1 MNTEALSGKS
11 KEVKEKESKKP
22 SPLQAPKGIRDI
34 LPEDSVYWDKMHE
47 SALEIAD
54 FYGFGHIDTPIL
66 EYSDLFSRGV
76 GAGTDIVEKEMY
88 AFKTKG
94 DDSVALRP
102 EFTAGV
108 MRAFIEN
115 GMSRLPQ
122 PVKLWYMGPAFRYEN
137 PQSGRYRQFY
147 QVGFEVIGGESDP
160 IYDAQII
167 VASVRLLEE
176 MRLRSVTVQINSIG
190 CRSCRANYR
199 KKLQDFYRREIASG
213 AKRKERVV
221 CKDCERR
228 LDINVLRLLDCKEE
242 ICQSLKSRAPSIL
255 DSLCTACRTHFK
267 EVLELL
273 DEAGIGYS
281 LNHFLV
287 RGLDYYNRT
296 VFELVMDGE
305 SVGAL
310 GGGGRYDYLAE
321 LLGSKSVPAVGVALG
336 VDRIA
341 NLLKSREVNFDN
353 RKKERAFLI
362 HVGEVAK
369 RKAFALMEEFRRSKI
384 KISEA
389 FGKDSLQS
397 QMKAAD
403 KENSPIT
410 LIIGQKEVYEESV
423 IVRDMKTG
431 TQEVVPIAKIIE
443 EVKKR
448 MHR

>member
-1 MNTEALSGKS
+1 MNIDTTPGKE
-11 KEVKEKESKKP
+11 KEKDKESKKS
-22 SPLQAPKGIRDI
+22 SPLQTPKGMRDI
-34 LPEDSVYWDKMHE
+34 LPEESVYWDKLYE

-66 EYSDLFSRGV
+66 EYADLFSRGV

-94 DDSVALRP
+94 DDHVALRP

-108 MRAFIEN
+108 MRSFIEN

-122 PVKLWYMGPAFRYEN
+122 PVKLWYLGPAFRYEN
-137 PQSGRYRQFY
+137 PQSGRYREFY
-147 QVGFEVIGGESDP
+147 QVGFEILGGESDP

-167 VASVRLLEE
+167 VASLRLLEE

-213 AKRKERVV
+213 LKRKEKVV

-242 ICQSLKSRAPSIL
+242 ICQSIKTRAPSIL

-273 DEAGIGYS
+273 DEAGVGYS
-281 LNHFLV
+281 LNPFLV

-305 SVGAL
+305 SGGAL
-310 GGGGRYDYLAE
+310 GGGGRYDYLSE
-321 LLGSKSVPAVGVALG
+321 MLSSKAIPAVGVALG
-336 VDRIA
+336 IDRIA
-341 NLLKSREVNFDN
+341 NLLKSREINLEGK
-353 RKKERAFLI
+353 KKERAFLI

-369 RKAFALMEEFRRSKI
+369 RKAFALMEEFRRARIRVAES
-384 KISEA
+384 
-389 FGKDSLQS
+389 FGKDSLQA
-397 QMKAAD
+397 QMKVAD
-403 KENSPIT
+403 RENSPIA

-423 IVRDMKTG
+423 IIRDMKTG
-431 TQEVVPIAKIIE
+431 AQEVIPVAKIVE
-443 EVKKR
+443 EVKRR